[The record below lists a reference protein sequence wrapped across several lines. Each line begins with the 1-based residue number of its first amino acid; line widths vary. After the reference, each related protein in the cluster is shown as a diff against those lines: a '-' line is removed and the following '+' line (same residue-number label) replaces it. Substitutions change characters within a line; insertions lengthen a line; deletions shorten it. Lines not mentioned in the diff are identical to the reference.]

1 MSVDDTARTY
11 LDLPRNAPSLK
22 LYRNT
27 GNGTF
32 DDVTKAVGLDKVFMP
47 MGSNFGD
54 LDNDG
59 FLDMYLGMGTPSY
72 AALAPHVLLRNRG
85 GKAFVDV
92 TESSGTGE
100 IHKGHGIAFVDLD
113 NDGDEDIVAEIGGAT
128 PGDSHAMR
136 VFENPGNGND
146 WVSLK
151 LTGVTSNR
159 SAIGA
164 RITVTVDNDG
174 VTRKVHR
181 QVGSGGTF
189 GASPLEQHIG
199 LGKHATLV
207 DVEVWW
213 PASNTRQHFANV
225 MGNSAYALE
234 EGAASLTRLARPV
247 IRLGGERRAR

>member
-1 MSVDDTARTY
+1 MCIRDS
-11 LDLPRNAPSLK
+11 PHNATTLK

-27 GNGTF
+27 GKGTF

-92 TESSGTGE
+92 TEPSGTGE
-100 IHKGHGIAFVDLD
+100 VHKGHGIAFVDLD

-136 VFENPGNGND
+136 VFENPGHGND
-146 WVSLK
+146 WVSVK
-151 LTGVTSNR
+151 LTGVKSNR

-164 RITVTVDNDG
+164 RITVTVDNNG
-174 VTRKVHR
+174 TTRTVDR

-199 LGKHATLV
+199 LGKSAKIL
-207 DVEVWW
+207 DLEVWW

-225 MGNSAYALE
+225 AANSAYALE
-234 EGAASLTRLARPV
+234 EGAASLARLERPL
-247 IRLGGERRAR
+247 IHLGGERRAR